1 MSALTRALNNLASVS
16 AGLGVGAYLLNESLY
31 NVDGGHCAVIW
42 HRFAAGGVLSFDCL
56 TDVYS
61 SQFSSSTTTSTSI
74 AHHKW
79 K

>member
-42 HRFAAGGVLSFDCL
+42 HRFAGGV
-56 TDVYS
+56 
-61 SQFSSSTTTSTSI
+61 
-74 AHHKW
+74 
-79 K
+79 

>member
-42 HRFAAGGVLSFDCL
+42 HRFDGGV
-56 TDVYS
+56 
-61 SQFSSSTTTSTSI
+61 
-74 AHHKW
+74 
-79 K
+79 